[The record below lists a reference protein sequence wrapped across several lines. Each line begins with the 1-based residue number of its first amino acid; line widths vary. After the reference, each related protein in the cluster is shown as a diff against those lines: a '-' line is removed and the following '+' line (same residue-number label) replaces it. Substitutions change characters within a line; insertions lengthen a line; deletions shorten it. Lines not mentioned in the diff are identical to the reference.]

1 MKNNAKQSFSIVEVD
16 DEGWAAFKALEA
28 EHRREYAASAQAVAD
43 HEAWV
48 NAPMPL
54 ETRWKSI
61 PSDEQNSLA
70 WPTMLAHPSQPPLD
84 KLKDFAQVTSYNH
97 EG

>member
-1 MKNNAKQSFSIVEVD
+1 MKNDAKPSFSIVEVD

-28 EHRREYAASAQAVAD
+28 EHRREYAASAQAMVD

-48 NAPMPL
+48 NAPVPG

-61 PSDEQNSLA
+61 PSDEQTSLA
-70 WPTMLAHPSQPPLD
+70 WPRMIPHPSQPPFDQLR
-84 KLKDFAQVTSYNH
+84 DFAQIT
-97 EG
+97 